1 MKASKC
7 FECGS
12 SDIVS
17 GLTVLT
23 EETTSG
29 GRPAYV
35 NLAEPEPEK
44 RPFLWIRDEV
54 KSEFHAAVCGAC
66 GYTRLFAI
74 NHAEILEAHKK
85 GFTSLG

>member
-1 MKASKC
+1 MKDSKC

-35 NLAEPEPEK
+35 NLAEPTPEK
-44 RPFLWIRDEV
+44 KPFLWIREEV
-54 KSEFHAAVCGAC
+54 KSEFHAAIRGTC
-66 GYTRLFAI
+66 GYTRLFAK
-74 NHAEILEAHKK
+74 NHAEILEAYKK
-85 GFTSLG
+85 GYTSPI